1 MNFPN
6 MPLANVGKDSWV
18 PLELLK
24 TVGIST
30 DLQQIP
36 SVGQMTASLKERLDN
51 YNLDAN
57 KDNLR
62 KAAAEL
68 MENMRKSHD
77 VRRHIRNPCAED

>member
-1 MNFPN
+1 

-24 TVGIST
+24 TVGTSR

-51 YNLDAN
+51 YNVDAN
-57 KDNLR
+57 QDNLR
-62 KAAAEL
+62 KAAADL
-68 MENMRKSHD
+68 MESMRKSHD
-77 VRRHIRNPCAED
+77 VRRDIPNPCASA

>member
-1 MNFPN
+1 

-57 KDNLR
+57 KDNLQ